1 MSTQP
6 EAILENELIRQLAKN
21 GYQKVLVEDE
31 ASLIRNLKDQLEK
44 LNQFTFS
51 DSEFKRV
58 MNILGKGS
66 VFERAKTLR
75 SRQYIQ
81 SDDGIVL
88 PSFLDKENFE
98 NNIFQNTSQVTIY
111 GKFENR
117 YDVTLCNGLPL
128 FKLN

>member
-6 EAILENELIRQLAKN
+6 EAILENELIQQLAKN

-31 ASLIRNLKDQLEK
+31 ASLIVNLKTQLEK
-44 LNQFTFS
+44 LNNLNFS

-81 SDDGIVL
+81 SDDGDSIYF
-88 PSFLDKENFE
+88 SFLDKENQERIQCRELDVFKKISPLLE
-98 NNIFQNTSQVTIY
+98 N
-111 GKFENR
+111 K
-117 YDVTLCNGLPL
+117 
-128 FKLN
+128 

>member
-6 EAILENELIRQLAKN
+6 EAILENELIQQLAKN

-31 ASLIRNLKDQLEK
+31 ASLITNLKNQLEK
-44 LNQFTFS
+44 LNDLSFS

-75 SRQYIQ
+75 SRPVY
-81 SDDGIVL
+81 S
-88 PSFLDKENFE
+88 K
-98 NNIFQNTSQVTIY
+98 
-111 GKFENR
+111 
-117 YDVTLCNGLPL
+117 
-128 FKLN
+128 